1 MKKVLFLLAALL
13 PGLSAAATD
22 FPVVYTYDTS
32 KPQQAFELSVPVPDG
47 NYLVTLEIG
56 SRKRAARTFVKSE
69 SRRLS
74 VNDLATAKGEF
85 QTVRFLVNKR
95 DKTIREAGK
104 DPVDVITKPRER
116 FKLDW
121 DDCLNLE
128 ISGDAPAVASVRI
141 EPAPAGVTT
150 VFLCGDST
158 VVDQDI
164 EPWASWGQMFP
175 WFFDTQVAVANYA
188 ESGERADTFIG
199 AGRLRKI
206 LTQMQPGDYVFVEF
220 GHNDM
225 KLKGPG
231 KGGYYFF
238 ATQLKTFIDEV
249 RAKGGNP
256 VLVSPTH
263 RRNFD
268 ADGHVIET
276 HEDYPEAMEWVARR
290 EGVPFLDLHRMSA
303 VFYEAMGPEDSK
315 KAFVHYKAGSFE
327 GMPNDVADD
336 THFNTYG
343 AFELAKCVATALQAS
358 GLPLA
363 THLVNF
369 TGFSPARPDAPESF
383 RWPLSPY
390 RDTYGVQV
398 LERNDA
404 ATRVK

>member
-13 PGLSAAATD
+13 PGLAAAATD

-128 ISGDAPAVASVRI
+128 FSGDAPAVASVRI

-238 ATQLKTFIDEV
+238 ATQLKTFIDEI
-249 RAKGGNP
+249 RAAGGIP
-256 VLVSPTH
+256 VMVSPTH

-268 ADGHVIET
+268 AEGHIVES

-290 EGVPFLDLHRMSA
+290 WARRIPRKPSCITRRALSRACRPMWPTTRISIPMVPTSWPSA
-303 VFYEAMGPEDSK
+303 
-315 KAFVHYKAGSFE
+315 
-327 GMPNDVADD
+327 
-336 THFNTYG
+336 
-343 AFELAKCVATALQAS
+343 
-358 GLPLA
+358 
-363 THLVNF
+363 
-369 TGFSPARPDAPESF
+369 
-383 RWPLSPY
+383 W
-390 RDTYGVQV
+390 
-398 LERNDA
+398 
-404 ATRVK
+404 

>member
-13 PGLSAAATD
+13 PGLAAAATD

>member
-1 MKKVLFLLAALL
+1 MKKSILFLLILLTGAAA
-13 PGLSAAATD
+13 SAAD
-22 FPVVYTYDTS
+22 FPVILHYDAA
-32 KPQQAFELSVPVPDG
+32 KAQQPFEISVPVPDG

-56 SRKRAARTFVKSE
+56 SRKRAGRTFVKAE
-69 SRRLS
+69 SRRLC
-74 VNDLATAKGEF
+74 VNDLATSKGEVK
-85 QTVRFLVNKR
+85 TVSFLVNKR
-95 DKTIREAGK
+95 DRTIRENGQEVAQ
-104 DPVDVITKPRER
+104 VITKPREKA
-116 FKLDW
+116 KLNW

-128 ISGDAPAVASVRI
+128 ISGDAPAVSSVRI

-206 LTQMQPGDYVFVEF
+206 LSVLQPGDYVFVEF

-238 ATQLKTFIDEV
+238 ATQLKTFADEI
-249 RAKGGNP
+249 RAKGGIP
-256 VLVSPTH
+256 VFVSPTH

-276 HEDYPEAMEWVARR
+276 HEDYPAAMEWVAGR
-290 EGVPFLDLHRMSA
+290 EGVTFLDLHRQTA
-303 VFYEAMGPEDSK
+303 VFYEAMGEEASK
-315 KAFVHYKAGSFE
+315 GAFVHYKAGSFE
-327 GMPNDVADD
+327 GMPNDVEDN

-343 AFELAKCVATALQAS
+343 AFELAKCVVALLQVS

-363 THLVNF
+363 RHIIHF
-369 TGFSPARPDAPESF
+369 DGFSPACPDAPESF

-398 LERNDA
+398 QEKDDA
-404 ATRVK
+404 ATVTK